1 MRAVQDRFTRRSIWG
16 SALLVALWAAL
27 CSCQESEGPRAL
39 IVVAAY
45 DGQTGK
51 TGQTSAQ
58 EELSSKLA
66 AFSKQHGRNA
76 RALSVEASPD
86 ALELASRGEADVAL
100 LAESTPID
108 AFVAAEHGRD
118 MGFCAL
124 GGKRLRV
131 LSVNTKQH
139 PKADAQGEALAQFLA
154 GNNKT
159 SAGSP

>member
-1 MRAVQDRFTRRSIWG
+1 MRAVQDRFTRRSICG

-27 CSCQESEGPRAL
+27 CSCQGSDGPRAL
-39 IVVAAY
+39 IVVAAH
-45 DGQTGK
+45 DR
-51 TGQTSAQ
+51 QTSAQ

-76 RALSVEASPD
+76 RALPVEASPD

-100 LAESTPID
+100 IEESTPID

-159 SAGSP
+159 SAGPP